1 MKTYIIRATRETLY
15 EFCVTADSERGAREE
30 MAIIEKSGMSEDFAY
45 ELSPLKI
52 TEIDEE
58 EKQ

>member
-1 MKTYIIRATRETLY
+1 MTIYTIRATRQVSY

-30 MAIIEKSGMSEDFAY
+30 IAIIGQGGTIEEYAY
-45 ELSPLKI
+45 DWEPLKI

-58 EKQ
+58 SE